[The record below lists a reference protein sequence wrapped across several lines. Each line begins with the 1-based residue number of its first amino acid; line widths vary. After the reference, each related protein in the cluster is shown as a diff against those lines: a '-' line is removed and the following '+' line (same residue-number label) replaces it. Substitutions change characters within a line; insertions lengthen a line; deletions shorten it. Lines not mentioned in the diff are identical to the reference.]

1 MKGDNE
7 DDEGEGEGQTLI
19 SNSVWCVSSCGY
31 ISLFVHA
38 LLAVTFRVRTKTD
51 WGTS

>member
-1 MKGDNE
+1 MRGDNE

-19 SNSVWCVSSCGY
+19 SSPVWCVSSCGY

-38 LLAVTFRVRTKTD
+38 LLVVTFRVRIKAD

>member
-31 ISLFVHA
+31 ISLFGNRCCEDVKWDK
-38 LLAVTFRVRTKTD
+38 LEFFR
-51 WGTS
+51 